1 MVNYSYESFLCFFMC
16 SKIKSVYQST
26 YNLYFGYRVSLFM
39 AKGAR
44 RGGRV
49 RDKWRDK
56 QWVIVNAPVAFG
68 GRPLSYVPIT
78 DIANSKGRVI
88 ENTMFD
94 ILKQDPTQHQ
104 TKIFVQID
112 DIRDG
117 NASTIFKGHEY
128 AKEFLR
134 SLIRRGSSMIN
145 YVHDFRTVDGYT
157 FRVSIIAFSQRRLNS
172 SKKHE
177 IRMIAHRLLADK
189 IPKLTVDQFVQEATM
204 GKMGADL
211 LAEAKK
217 IASLRHIGIK
227 KTKLISTSESRAIQ
241 EAKAIESTT
250 TTTTTSSSEAS
261 TTDESGE
268 EVEDYKQTTESTQ

>member
-1 MVNYSYESFLCFFMC
+1 
-16 SKIKSVYQST
+16 
-26 YNLYFGYRVSLFM
+26 M

-112 DIRDG
+112 DIREG

-145 YVHDFRTVDGYT
+145 YVHDFRTIDGYT

-177 IRMIAHRLLADK
+177 IRMIAHRILSDK

-204 GKMGADL
+204 GKMSADL

-217 IASLRHIGIK
+217 IASIRHIGIK
-227 KTKLISTSESRAIQ
+227 KTKLISTSESRAIE
-241 EAKAIESTT
+241 EAKAIESTST
-250 TTTTTSSSEAS
+250 STSTTTTSSEAS
-261 TTDESGE
+261 TADEAGE
-268 EVEDYKQTTESTQ
+268 EVEDYKQTTEATQ

>member
-1 MVNYSYESFLCFFMC
+1 MVNYSYESFLWLLYCI
-16 SKIKSVYQST
+16 KIKAVYQST
-26 YNLYFGYRVSLFM
+26 YNLYFGYRVSHFM
-39 AKGAR
+39 AKGAK

-56 QWVIVNAPVAFG
+56 QWVVVNAPVAFG
-68 GRPLSYVPIT
+68 GSPLSYVPIT

-145 YVHDFRTVDGYT
+145 YVHDFRTIDGYT

-177 IRMIAHRLLADK
+177 IRMIAHRILSDK
-189 IPKLTVDQFVQEATM
+189 IPKLTIDQFVQEATM
-204 GKMGADL
+204 GKMSSDL
-211 LAEAKK
+211 LEEAKK
-217 IASLRHIGIK
+217 IASIRHIGIK

-241 EAKAIESTT
+241 EAKAIE
-250 TTTTTSSSEAS
+250 TTTTSSEAS
-261 TTDESGE
+261 TADESGE
-268 EVEDYKQTTESTQ
+268 EVEDYQQTTEATQ

>member
-1 MVNYSYESFLCFFMC
+1 M
-16 SKIKSVYQST
+16 VYQLT

-39 AKGAR
+39 AKGAK

-56 QWVIVNAPVAFG
+56 QWVVVNAPVAFG
-68 GRPLSYVPIT
+68 GSPLSYVPIT

-112 DIRDG
+112 DIRNG

-145 YVHDFRTVDGYT
+145 YVHDFRTIDGYT

-177 IRMIAHRLLADK
+177 IRMIAHKILSDK

-250 TTTTTSSSEAS
+250 TTTTTSSSEAL
-261 TTDESGE
+261 TTDEAGE
-268 EVEDYKQTTESTQ
+268 EVENYKQTTEPTQ

>member
-1 MVNYSYESFLCFFMC
+1 
-16 SKIKSVYQST
+16 
-26 YNLYFGYRVSLFM
+26 M
-39 AKGAR
+39 AKGAK

-56 QWVIVNAPVAFG
+56 QWVVVNAPVAFG
-68 GRPLSYVPIT
+68 GSPLSYVPIT
-78 DIANSKGRVI
+78 DVDNSKGRVI

-112 DIRDG
+112 NIRDG

-145 YVHDFRTVDGYT
+145 YIHDFRTIDGFT
-157 FRVSIIAFSQRRLNS
+157 FRVSTIAFTQRRLNS

-177 IRMIAHRLLADK
+177 IRMITHRILSDK

-204 GKMGADL
+204 GKMGSDL

-227 KTKLISTSESRAIQ
+227 KTKLISTPESRAVQ
-241 EAKAIESTT
+241 EAKAVGSTT
-250 TTTTTSSSEAS
+250 TTTSDDATN
-261 TTDESGE
+261 E
-268 EVEDYKQTTESTQ
+268 EEDDRELEEEYQQTTEPTQ

>member
-1 MVNYSYESFLCFFMC
+1 MKVFSPLLYRI
-16 SKIKSVYQST
+16 KIQLVYQLT

-39 AKGAR
+39 AKGAK

-56 QWVIVNAPVAFG
+56 QWVVVNAPVAFG
-68 GRPLSYVPIT
+68 GSPLSYVPIT

-145 YVHDFRTVDGYT
+145 YVHDFRTIDGYT

-177 IRMIAHRLLADK
+177 IRMIAHKILSDK

-204 GKMGADL
+204 GKMSSDL
-211 LAEAKK
+211 LEEAKK
-217 IASLRHIGIK
+217 IASIRHIGIK

-241 EAKAIESTT
+241 EAKAIETT
-250 TTTTTSSSEAS
+250 TTTTTSSSSEAS
-261 TTDESGE
+261 TADEAGE
-268 EVEDYKQTTESTQ
+268 EVEDYKQTTEATQ

>member
-1 MVNYSYESFLCFFMC
+1 
-16 SKIKSVYQST
+16 
-26 YNLYFGYRVSLFM
+26 M
-39 AKGAR
+39 ARGAK

-56 QWVIVNAPVAFG
+56 QWVVVNAPAAFG
-68 GRPLSYVPIT
+68 GSPLSYVPIT
-78 DIANSKGRVI
+78 DVDNSKGRVI

-112 DIRDG
+112 NIRDG

-145 YVHDFRTVDGYT
+145 YVHDFTTIDGYT

-177 IRMIAHRLLADK
+177 IRLTAHRILSDK

-227 KTKLISTSESRAIQ
+227 KTKLISTPESRAIQ

-250 TTTTTSSSEAS
+250 ETTVLEGATNEE
-261 TTDESGE
+261 DGE
-268 EVEDYKQTTESTQ
+268 ELEEYQQHTTEPTQ